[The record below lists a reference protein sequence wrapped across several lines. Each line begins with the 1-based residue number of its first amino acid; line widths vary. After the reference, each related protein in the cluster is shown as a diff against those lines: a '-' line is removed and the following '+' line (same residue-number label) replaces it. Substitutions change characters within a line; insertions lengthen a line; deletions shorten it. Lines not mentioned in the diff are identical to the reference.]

1 MEKLW
6 CHRKTQR
13 QRYLK
18 LEREHLLGMNA
29 REPDGDWTKTKQRNK
44 NHEYLKK
51 QNPGKI
57 RRSSNLN

>member
-6 CHRKTQR
+6 CYRKTQR

-29 REPDGDWTKTKQRNK
+29 REPEGDSTKTKHNK
-44 NHEYLKK
+44 NHKYLKK

-57 RRSSNLN
+57 QRSSNLH